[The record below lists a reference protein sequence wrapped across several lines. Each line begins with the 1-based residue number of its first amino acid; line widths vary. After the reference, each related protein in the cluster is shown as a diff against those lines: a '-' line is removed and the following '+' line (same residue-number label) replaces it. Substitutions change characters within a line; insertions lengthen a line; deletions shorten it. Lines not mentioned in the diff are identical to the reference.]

1 MGKIIAVPF
10 GYLLSWLYQF
20 TGSYGWA
27 LIIFT
32 VLVKMILLPMT
43 AKGKKST
50 MKMSRLSPEVQEIQR
65 KYPNDQQKQN
75 ELMQQ
80 LYREEGVSMGGG
92 CLWSMLPLLIIFP
105 LYQVVRQP
113 IVYMLHENADVA
125 AQIVEIIKAGAP
137 ELFAKNNY
145 YDQMIAAQQIPYF
158 AETIKAAIP
167 GISEAALAG
176 VNLNFLGLDLG
187 AIAQFNIFNWS
198 AYDWAHIGL
207 FLLPV
212 LAAGSQLLATLISQ
226 KMNNSVV
233 TDKDGIQDKE
243 TADKSQ
249 ANQTMKTMMWSMPL
263 MSLWFGFTIPAA
275 LSLYWLIQS
284 VVSTVQDVILTGH
297 LRKVYDAEDA
307 VRLQRRL
314 EREKEEAEKE
324 RVRAER
330 RAANPDGI
338 TTNTSKKKLQQKQRD
353 QEQAAKAA
361 AAKEY
366 AAKKGELVEDETE
379 EVMSGIPERPYCKG
393 RNYNPNRYSHH
404 NTEE

>member
-1 MGKIIAVPF
+1 MGKIIAIPF
-10 GYLLSWLYQF
+10 GYLMSWLYQF

-27 LIIFT
+27 LILFT
-32 VLVKMILLPMT
+32 ILVRVLLLPMT
-43 AKGKKST
+43 AKGKKGT

-75 ELMQQ
+75 ELIQQ

-92 CLWSMLPLLIIFP
+92 CLWNMLPLLIIFP

-113 IVYMLHENADVA
+113 IVYMLHENADIA
-125 AQIVEIIKAGAP
+125 AQIVEIIKSGAP

-158 AETIKAAIP
+158 ADAIKAAIP
-167 GISEAALAG
+167 GISEATLAG
-176 VNLNFLGLDLG
+176 INLNFLGLDMG
-187 AIAQFNIFNWS
+187 AIAQFNIFKWS

-212 LAAGSQLLATLISQ
+212 LAALTQLLSSLISQ
-226 KMNNSVV
+226 RMNNSVV
-233 TDKDGIQDKE
+233 TDKDGIQDQE
-243 TADKSQ
+243 TAKNSQ
-249 ANQTMKTMMWSMPL
+249 ANQSMKTMLYTMPL

-275 LSLYWLIQS
+275 LSLYWIIQS
-284 VVSTVQDVILTGH
+284 VVVTVQELILTKH

-307 VRLQRRL
+307 ARLQRRL

-330 RAANPDGI
+330 RAANPEGI

-366 AAKKGELVEDETE
+366 AAKKGEVVEEEEET
-379 EVMSGIPERPYCKG
+379 VMSGIPERPFCKG
-393 RNYNPNRYSHH
+393 RNYNPNRYGHH

>member
-75 ELMQQ
+75 ELVQQ

-92 CLWSMLPLLIIFP
+92 CLWSMIPLFIILP

-125 AQIVEIIKAGAP
+125 AQIVEIIKTSAP

-158 AETIKAAIP
+158 ADAIKAAIP
-167 GISEAALAG
+167 GISEAALEG
-176 VNLNFLGLDLG
+176 VNLGFLGLDLG
-187 AIAQFNIFNWS
+187 SIAQFNIFAWS

-249 ANQTMKTMMWSMPL
+249 ANQTMKTMMWTMPL

-284 VVSTVQDVILTGH
+284 VVSTVQEMILTKH

-330 RAANPDGI
+330 RAANPEGI

-366 AAKKGELVEDETE
+366 AAKKGEVMEEEAED
-379 EVMSGIPERPYCKG
+379 VMSGIPERPYCKG
-393 RNYNPNRYSHH
+393 RNYDPNRYSHH